1 MFIQFVEVLPSNF
14 CVCERERVC
23 VCVHLPIFIVFDC
36 VRILHVY
43 TCTHV
48 YIEFICECAYLCL
61 SVCMY
66 YKRVGTSQTCDV
78 YIDDGRVLCNMGL
91 FEGNARVL
99 CSNHVLLC
107 FFSLTSA
114 PQNCSFPAIMQG
126 ENTGNLL
133 HGHSSCF
140 GCIAGSLPWRY
151 GLMRTGR
158 KSSDPLMAL
167 MGATPFT
174 QDMEIWIY
182 HCQHRSMTSTSR
194 LDLCHLSTPSCFR
207 QLFQQHIMLPL
218 CLHLGRNH
226 LVQGFLHSLLL
237 LKNHGMFVLIETNEA
252 EGWERFQTLTTY

>member
-23 VCVHLPIFIVFDC
+23 VCVCAPPYFHC
-36 VRILHVY
+36 VWLCKNFVCLY
-43 TCTHV
+43 MYACN

-61 SVCMY
+61 SVCFC
-66 YKRVGTSQTCDV
+66 YKRVGKSSTCDV

-91 FEGNARVL
+91 LDGNARVL

-107 FFSLTSA
+107 KFHLTSA

-151 GLMRTGR
+151 GRPWELDE
-158 KSSDPLMAL
+158 KAL
-167 MGATPFT
+167 
-174 QDMEIWIY
+174 
-182 HCQHRSMTSTSR
+182 
-194 LDLCHLSTPSCFR
+194 
-207 QLFQQHIMLPL
+207 
-218 CLHLGRNH
+218 
-226 LVQGFLHSLLL
+226 
-237 LKNHGMFVLIETNEA
+237 
-252 EGWERFQTLTTY
+252 TL